1 MRQCKDCHGNR
12 DRIHAGTSIEPL
24 FVEGWHDNLACQVCH
39 IPAIARAIS
48 TKVEWYW
55 SDAGQNIDPIPV
67 DPVTGRP
74 TYDKMKGSFVWK
86 NNVRPTLRYSNGK
99 WNRPVIGFTDKYTA
113 VPIDLGSP
121 VGDYTDPKA
130 MIYPFKMMKG
140 DQAVDP
146 ITKTIL
152 VPHLFGTLGGPNP
165 YWGKYDWMGA
175 LEDGA
180 AYTGQDFSGTYSFEP
195 TTMLLSVNHEIAP
208 AEKALGMGANCGDCH
223 ASTYIDWPALG
234 WTKDP
239 FDGGTRTIS
248 MPAQATTVKW
258 APPLRLDRG
267 LQ

>member
-1 MRQCKDCHGNR
+1 
-12 DRIHAGTSIEPL
+12 
-24 FVEGWHDNLACQVCH
+24 
-39 IPAIARAIS
+39 
-48 TKVEWYW
+48 
-55 SDAGQNIDPIPV
+55 
-67 DPVTGRP
+67 
-74 TYDKMKGSFVWK
+74 
-86 NNVRPTLRYSNGK
+86 
-99 WNRPVIGFTDKYTA
+99 
-113 VPIDLGSP
+113 
-121 VGDYTDPKA
+121 
-130 MIYPFKMMKG
+130 
-140 DQAVDP
+140 
-146 ITKTIL
+146 
-152 VPHLFGTLGGPNP
+152 
-165 YWGKYDWMGA
+165 

-267 LQ
+267 LE